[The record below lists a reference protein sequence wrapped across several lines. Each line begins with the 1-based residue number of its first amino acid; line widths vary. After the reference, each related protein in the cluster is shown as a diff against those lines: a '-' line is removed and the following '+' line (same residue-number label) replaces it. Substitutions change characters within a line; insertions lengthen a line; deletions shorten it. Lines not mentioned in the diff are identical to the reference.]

1 MRFKGKV
8 AVWWYLII
16 AALNAVLVWMIVKYG
31 LHYISYF
38 YILPAGLLDLYLIPV
53 CFANYVEIDKKKLF
67 IRFGI
72 SKEELL
78 IEDITAMHR
87 TAMHRADRLTLS
99 YCASTDVVL
108 LGTRNKK
115 NVVVSLK
122 DNKAFMDALLKAN
135 KKIKRYI

>member
-16 AALNAVLVWMIVKYG
+16 AALNAVLVWMIMKYG

-87 TAMHRADRLTLS
+87 ADRLTP
-99 YCASTDVVL
+99 VL
-108 LGTRNKK
+108 LRLHGRGPSGNQK
-115 NVVVSLK
+115 
-122 DNKAFMDALLKAN
+122 
-135 KKIKRYI
+135 

>member
-78 IEDITAMHR
+78 IEDITAMHS
-87 TAMHRADRLTLS
+87 ADRLTLS

>member
-87 TAMHRADRLTLS
+87 ADRLTLS

-122 DNKAFMDALLKAN
+122 DNKAFVDALLKAN

>member
-87 TAMHRADRLTLS
+87 ADRLTLS

>member
-38 YILPAGLLDLYLIPV
+38 YILPAGLLDLYLMPV
-53 CFANYVEIDKKKLF
+53 CFANYVEIDKKKVF

-78 IEDITAMHR
+78 IEDI

>member
-16 AALNAVLVWMIVKYG
+16 AALNVVLVWMIMKYG

-87 TAMHRADRLTLS
+87 ADRLTLS

>member
-87 TAMHRADRLTLS
+87 ADRLTLS

-122 DNKAFMDALLKAN
+122 DNKAFMNALLKAN

>member
-8 AVWWYLII
+8 AVWWYLIS

-87 TAMHRADRLTLS
+87 ADRLTLS

>member
-53 CFANYVEIDKKKLF
+53 CFANYVEIDKKKVF

-78 IEDITAMHR
+78 VEDI

>member
-87 TAMHRADRLTLS
+87 ADRLTLS

-108 LGTRNKK
+108 LGTKNKK

>member
-87 TAMHRADRLTLS
+87 DDRLTLS

>member
-87 TAMHRADRLTLS
+87 ADRLTLS

-122 DNKAFMDALLKAN
+122 DNQAFMDALLKAN

>member
-38 YILPAGLLDLYLIPV
+38 YILPAGLLDMYLIPV

-78 IEDITAMHR
+78 IEDI

>member
-16 AALNAVLVWMIVKYG
+16 AALNAVLVWMIMKYG

-72 SKEELL
+72 SKEEFL
-78 IEDITAMHR
+78 IEDI

>member
-16 AALNAVLVWMIVKYG
+16 AVLNAVLVWMIVKYG

-87 TAMHRADRLTLS
+87 ADRLTLS

-122 DNKAFMDALLKAN
+122 DNQAFMDALLKAN

>member
-16 AALNAVLVWMIVKYG
+16 AALNAVLVWM
-31 LHYISYF
+31 YF

-87 TAMHRADRLTLS
+87 ADRLTLS
-99 YCASTDVVL
+99 YCASTDVIL

>member
-1 MRFKGKV
+1 MDDREIR
-8 AVWWYLII
+8 ASLYLVF
-16 AALNAVLVWMIVKYG
+16 LL
-31 LHYISYF
+31 
-38 YILPAGLLDLYLIPV
+38 LPAGLLDLYLIPV

-87 TAMHRADRLTLS
+87 ADRLTLS

-122 DNKAFMDALLKAN
+122 DNQAFMDALLKAN

>member
-87 TAMHRADRLTLS
+87 ADRLTLS

-108 LGTRNKK
+108 LGTGNKK

>member
-87 TAMHRADRLTLS
+87 TDRLTLS

>member
-87 TAMHRADRLTLS
+87 ADRLTLS

-108 LGTRNKK
+108 LGPRNKK

>member
-87 TAMHRADRLTLS
+87 ADRLTLS

-122 DNKAFMDALLKAN
+122 DNKAFMDALLKEN

>member
-87 TAMHRADRLTLS
+87 ADRLTLS

-115 NVVVSLK
+115 NVVISLK
-122 DNKAFMDALLKAN
+122 ENKAFMDALLKAN

>member
-78 IEDITAMHR
+78 IEDITAK
-87 TAMHRADRLTLS
+87 HRADRLTLS

>member
-16 AALNAVLVWMIVKYG
+16 AALNAVLVWMVMKYG

-87 TAMHRADRLTLS
+87 ADRLTLS

>member
-72 SKEELL
+72 SKDELL
-78 IEDITAMHR
+78 IEDI

>member
-87 TAMHRADRLTLS
+87 ADRLTLS

-122 DNKAFMDALLKAN
+122 DNKALMDALLKAN

>member
-87 TAMHRADRLTLS
+87 ADRLTLS

-122 DNKAFMDALLKAN
+122 DNKAFIDALLKAN